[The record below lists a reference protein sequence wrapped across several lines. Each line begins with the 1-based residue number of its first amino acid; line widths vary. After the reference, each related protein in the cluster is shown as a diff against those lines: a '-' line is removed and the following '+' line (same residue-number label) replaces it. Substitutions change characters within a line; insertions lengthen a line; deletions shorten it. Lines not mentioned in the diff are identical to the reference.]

1 MVRVEQEHAQQRS
14 TRPKRLTS
22 VTNENILIQAKQD
35 YLDGLLDLKDYQQR
49 LRSLGYRYI
58 NVFDTFDKDDLDYE
72 PQQNVLKYGYF
83 QLQRAQKS
91 YLDSCF
97 ASKKIDLHLIKRFI
111 EIQVILL
118 APICPH
124 ICDHVYQFLH
134 PEKSIMNAKWP
145 IPEQIVNNNYNLDDG
160 ECNIT
165 YSTIAT
171 AALSTCHF
179 YLIVGLLN
187 EKQFAYLLHTSLG
200 YGSLNGSTTIAK
212 EIVKN
217 IIQDIVRDINFLHQ
231 YRPVEHKDKIEI
243 SNMNHLKMLID
254 GGATLEQDSIQEAL
268 LLLNDDQSNIR
279 IQTLLEQDDEK
290 LLVQKLYKAVKVL
303 SPITFLLDDINE
315 EHAFWREKQNAQD
328 INLYSSNTLRE
339 ITNNGLNN
347 ELATAGDKLVIVN
360 FFATWCDS
368 CKNIVPH
375 IEQLSGLY
383 LNNVFLN
390 VDIEKCMNEVLRYSI
405 NIIPT
410 FLFIQHGEEVDRLE
424 FFDEEYTEK
433 TIKKFSNDTSSK
445 DIKYSTFSKAI
456 AVGNLVKSALGPK
469 GMDKILRCNMSGGL
483 DADKLLI
490 TNNRTMILSKIG
502 VDNPVVKDLV
512 DISKVQYDEVGDGSK
527 SVVVLASELLR
538 ETENLLAQ
546 KIHLQTIITGWRK
559 ATNEALTVLEGV
571 AKNNSSNLEQF
582 KSDLMNI
589 ARTTLSSKILQ
600 EKKDHL
606 SKLCF
611 LLGERIGTN
620 MPKRIE
626 NARILIA
633 NIPMDTDK
641 RKVSDSSVH
650 IDSIAKLVQ
659 LELAKNEK
667 IKDKVEKILQ
677 FSCNLF
683 INRQLICDY
692 ANQLFAEKGV
702 MTIEHADF
710 EGLKRLAQILDAD
723 IVSTLDTPDE
733 IRLGKCIL
741 IEEVIVNEDKLIK
754 LSGVTQGEACTIV
767 LHGATQQILDEAE
780 RSIHGALCVL
790 SQTVKEPRICYGEGA
805 AETLMATAV
814 SQLAEK
820 TSGEESVVIESFA
833 HALRQLP
840 TIIADNAGYDSAI
853 LIDNLRTAHALGKS
867 AFGLDMEKGV
877 TCDMVELGI
886 LEPFYLKQQVVIKA
900 AKAVEMILCLDNII

>member
-1 MVRVEQEHAQQRS
+1 
-14 TRPKRLTS
+14 
-22 VTNENILIQAKQD
+22 
-35 YLDGLLDLKDYQQR
+35 
-49 LRSLGYRYI
+49 
-58 NVFDTFDKDDLDYE
+58 
-72 PQQNVLKYGYF
+72 
-83 QLQRAQKS
+83 
-91 YLDSCF
+91 
-97 ASKKIDLHLIKRFI
+97 
-111 EIQVILL
+111 
-118 APICPH
+118 
-124 ICDHVYQFLH
+124 
-134 PEKSIMNAKWP
+134 
-145 IPEQIVNNNYNLDDG
+145 
-160 ECNIT
+160 
-165 YSTIAT
+165 
-171 AALSTCHF
+171 
-179 YLIVGLLN
+179 
-187 EKQFAYLLHTSLG
+187 
-200 YGSLNGSTTIAK
+200 
-212 EIVKN
+212 
-217 IIQDIVRDINFLHQ
+217 
-231 YRPVEHKDKIEI
+231 
-243 SNMNHLKMLID
+243 
-254 GGATLEQDSIQEAL
+254 
-268 LLLNDDQSNIR
+268 
-279 IQTLLEQDDEK
+279 
-290 LLVQKLYKAVKVL
+290 
-303 SPITFLLDDINE
+303 
-315 EHAFWREKQNAQD
+315 
-328 INLYSSNTLRE
+328 
-339 ITNNGLNN
+339 
-347 ELATAGDKLVIVN
+347 
-360 FFATWCDS
+360 
-368 CKNIVPH
+368 
-375 IEQLSGLY
+375 
-383 LNNVFLN
+383 
-390 VDIEKCMNEVLRYSI
+390 
-405 NIIPT
+405 
-410 FLFIQHGEEVDRLE
+410 HGEEVDRLE
-424 FFDEEYTEK
+424 FFDEEYIEK
-433 TIKKFSNDTSSK
+433 TIKKFSSDTSSK

-469 GMDKILRCNMSGGL
+469 GMDKILRYNMSGEL

-559 ATNEALTVLEGV
+559 ATNEALTILEGV
-571 AKNNSSNLEQF
+571 AKNN
-582 KSDLMNI
+582 SDLMNI

-606 SKLCF
+606 SKLCVDAILKIHDKTDLKHIQIVKLLRNNLNDSYLEEGF
-611 LLGERIGTN
+611 LFGERIGTN

-641 RKVSDSSVH
+641 RKISDSSVH

-677 FSCNLF
+677 FSCNVF

-790 SQTVKEPRICYGEGA
+790 SQTVKELRICYGGG
-805 AETLMATAV
+805 L
-814 SQLAEK
+814 SK
-820 TSGEESVVIESFA
+820 
-833 HALRQLP
+833 
-840 TIIADNAGYDSAI
+840 II
-853 LIDNLRTAHALGKS
+853 
-867 AFGLDMEKGV
+867 
-877 TCDMVELGI
+877 
-886 LEPFYLKQQVVIKA
+886 FYL
-900 AKAVEMILCLDNII
+900 